1 MSSQV
6 WTNSS
11 SDDIICLLDIC
22 KLLSI
27 CLQVICR
34 LAQFVNK
41 TPSEQTYFR
50 EAVHGDRTDTIVC

>member
-11 SDDIICLLDIC
+11 SDDIICLLELC

-34 LAQFVNK
+34 LAQFVHK
-41 TPSEQTYFR
+41 THSGQTCLEKQFL
-50 EAVHGDRTDTIVC
+50 VIGTDTIVC